1 MLYAFLN
8 QRIHGFALYR
18 NVVRI
23 SKSANNYKISEITN
37 PLASEPSRVF
47 LGHSWIPSA
56 LQTTRNPKSMMG
68 PAHPVQVLSVRHLAL
83 AVLVLQKALRHAS
96 GDWRETVLAGGSVLP
111 QKQRRKGRGA
121 YFSAESGTEH
131 DVPPSRLPPERQ
143 ASSILEHVS
152 RRGCLR
158 DTCSHVCTL

>member
-8 QRIHGFALYR
+8 QRTTT
-18 NVVRI
+18 
-23 SKSANNYKISEITN
+23 KSAKSPIPN
-37 PLASEPSRVF
+37 PCASEPSRVF

-56 LQTTRNPKSMMG
+56 LQTTRNPNSMMG

-152 RRGCLR
+152 RRGLPPRHLQPCVHAL
-158 DTCSHVCTL
+158 TSAQFS